1 MRSDILVSVAVVDEA
16 GPAHTVPRL
25 AGLVEALSQAY
36 RHFEVLYVVSETAR
50 GALAPLAGEIARLPN
65 LRVIVTSQ
73 GTRFYRQRLIAVLEA
88 IGDVVALLD
97 LDELPAAALMAR
109 LAESHDRN
117 QILIGE
123 RPARARHRWT
133 YGLLSIVSSNI
144 ITAQAARTIL
154 LPRGLINGVTT
165 RHSAAL
171 DLRFEPRVP
180 YARYRRFD
188 VPGRPGSRGD
198 PGQRHE
204 LFLEI
209 LLCGAPRY
217 LKAYAAA
224 GVVVMAG
231 ASLYGLYA
239 VGVLLFDRHVQE
251 GWFSTAVTQAG
262 STAFIS
268 GGMSILAIGLLA
280 IHERLHAG
288 EDRIIVDEIA
298 NAGLFDGVTERN
310 VEFTGGADPAP
321 APSEDGPAGEAE
333 RRRTPVSQTP

>member
-16 GPAHTVPRL
+16 GPARTVPRL
-25 AGLVEALSQAY
+25 ADLVAALGQAY

-97 LDELPAAALMAR
+97 LDELPAPALMVR
-109 LAESHDRN
+109 LAQAHDRN
-117 QILIGE
+117 QILVGE
-123 RPARARHRWT
+123 RPARVSRRWT
-133 YGLLSIVSSNI
+133 YGLLSLISSNL
-144 ITAQAARTIL
+144 ITARAARTVL
-154 LPRGLINGVTT
+154 LPRGLIHGVTS

-180 YARYRRFD
+180 YARYHRFD
-188 VPGRPGSRGD
+188 VPGRPGARGD

-224 GVVVMAG
+224 GVAVMAG

-251 GWFSTAVTQAG
+251 GWFSTAVAQAG

-288 EDRIIVDEIA
+288 EDRIIVDEIDSTA
-298 NAGLFDGVTERN
+298 LFDRATERN
-310 VEFTGGADPAP
+310 VELTGADAPVPAT
-321 APSEDGPAGEAE
+321 AEGGPAGDVEW
-333 RRRTPVSQTP
+333 RRRPLSPTP